1 MAQHQRDPAKEASWR
16 GLVQRFT
23 SSGLSV
29 REFCRREQLT
39 ESSFYAWRRT
49 ISERDVTRSPG
60 TVFVSAI
67 LTPSHSQAFSPSEP
81 SLALELTGGC
91 VLRFVGPTA
100 AEQLADLIH
109 ALQARS
115 VR

>member
-16 GLVQRFT
+16 GALQRFI

-49 ISERDVTRSPG
+49 ISERNATRSPEP
-60 TVFVSAI
+60 VFVPALI
-67 LTPSHSQAFSPSEP
+67 TPTHEP
-81 SLALELTGGC
+81 ALALELPGGC
-91 VLRFVGPTA
+91 VLHFAGPTA
-100 AEQLADLIH
+100 AEQLADLIL